1 MRVHLVPDIDSRDG
15 TSNRDERLTNVLS
28 ETDEG
33 VTLACVRPGVVAV
46 ATSSGNGNGLTN
58 FAGTLISVFGATA
71 GFGAT
76 PSTIGT
82 VGSGVTDFAQSP
94 L

>member
-1 MRVHLVPDIDSRDG
+1 MRLPLIFEIDSRDG
-15 TSNRDERLTNVLS
+15 TANKDERLTNTLM
-28 ETDEG
+28 EKDEG
-33 VTLACVRPGVVAV
+33 VDYVALRPALEEV
-46 ATSSGNGNGLTN
+46 SSNSGNGNGMVD
-58 FAGTLISVFGATA
+58 FQGVLISVFGATA

-82 VGSGVTDFAQSP
+82 VGNGATDFAQSP

>member
-1 MRVHLVPDIDSRDG
+1 MRLPLVSDIDSRDG

-28 ETDEG
+28 EIDEG
-33 VTLACVRPGVVAV
+33 VTYATVRPALESV
-46 ATSSGNGNGLTN
+46 SSNSGNGNGVVD
-58 FAGTLISVFGATA
+58 FQGVLISVFGATA

-82 VGSGVTDFAQSP
+82 VGNGATDFAQSP